1 MTTPRR
7 RRFVWWCAA
16 VPIAAL
22 AAGCGGSGK
31 SGQSPTSG
39 STVQPAAKR
48 ATPGRADDVCR
59 PVPEELRRRILA
71 HVILAKARLTK
82 IRAVGASG
90 TPGYYYVSGTIAGSG
105 TKDLLA
111 TWVTKGLQSG
121 RQIYS
126 VDSNA
131 ALVSAYGASANL
143 GTSLSIDTVSAYR
156 SRVCVAGR
164 HAPQGAPAPLSGGGA
179 PAGN

>member
-1 MTTPRR
+1 M
-7 RRFVWWCAA
+7 
-16 VPIAAL
+16 
-22 AAGCGGSGK
+22 
-31 SGQSPTSG
+31 
-39 STVQPAAKR
+39 QPAAKR
-48 ATPGRADDVCR
+48 AALGKANDACR

-71 HVILAKARLTK
+71 HVILARARLTK
-82 IRAVGASG
+82 VRAVGAAG
-90 TPGYYYVSGTIAGSG
+90 TRGYYYVSGTIAGSG

-126 VDSNA
+126 VDANA
-131 ALVSAYGASANL
+131 ALISAYGSTDNL
-143 GTSLSIDTVSAYR
+143 GGTSLSIDTVSAYR

-164 HAPQGAPAPLSGGGA
+164 HAPQGVPAPLSGGGA